1 MQPGRCLTFFVVY
14 LGGKPVRLLRPPD
27 YLVGRAPDGLEIGLL
42 TKHNVLHVL
51 ESPVDLRLADLLY
64 NLKGDILK
72 SRILHLYLPLTD

>member
-14 LGGKPVRLLRPPD
+14 LEGEPIRLQRPPD